1 MGPPRHSCAGYG
13 FIAQEVEKVF
23 PDAVKSYGK
32 TTLRDGSEIED
43 VKSVDTFGVAAA
55 LHHEAILALMEEV
68 RKLKKQIS
76 GF

>member
-1 MGPPRHSCAGYG
+1 M
-13 FIAQEVEKVF
+13 E
-23 PDAVKSYGK
+23 K

-68 RKLKKQIS
+68 S
-76 GF
+76 GIKMLIKELDVGAVD